1 MIKKI
6 GIVGNGKMGTG
17 IFNFLA
23 DFPFEIFWIFHSPS
37 KMEKER
43 ALWLKK
49 QSRSLKYSQQSEK
62 KFHNKIA
69 RIQFSDNLNSLADCD
84 LIIESIAEEFEA
96 KSQLFRQLDSIVGLD
111 SIFTSNT
118 SSIPINS
125 LVPSDARRSNFIG
138 LHFFHPVKLKNL
150 VEINL
155 LKECNE
161 TVLNEISDFLSKT
174 GKYYKVLNEPDH
186 FLFNRL
192 FLPLQAGIYN
202 LHEQKQISIELLDM
216 LVKENLFPIGIF
228 EFFDYVGID
237 VMFSAMHNYT
247 NEKPDQ
253 AFYQPLVN
261 VLKKLKDQNCLGI
274 KTGQGFYNYSKKDIS
289 KNLSVSLSEKFNDK
303 EMILKQLYSWYLTPI
318 YEAVA
323 YEILTPPEAAYIV
336 MEYMGLTTSPFDL
349 AKEIGFNP

>member
-62 KFHNKIA
+62 KFHDKIA

-84 LIIESIAEEFEA
+84 LIIESIAEDFEA
-96 KSQLFRQLDSIVGLD
+96 KSQLFRQLDLIVKQD

-118 SSIPINS
+118 SSIPITS
-125 LVPSDARRSNFIG
+125 LVPSDARRNNFMG

-155 LKECNE
+155 LKESNE
-161 TVLNEISDFLSKT
+161 TVLNQVSDFLSKT
-174 GKYYKVLNEPDH
+174 GRFYKVLNEPDH

-216 LVKENLFPIGIF
+216 LVKENLFPIGVF
-228 EFFDYVGID
+228 EFFDHVGID
-237 VMFSAMHNYT
+237 VMYIAVNNYT
-247 NEKPDQ
+247 NGKPD
-253 AFYQPLVN
+253 AGFYQPLIN
-261 VLKKLKDQNCLGI
+261 SLKKLKDQNCLGI
-274 KTGQGFYNYSKKDIS
+274 KTGQGFYNYSQKDINR
-289 KNLSVSLSEKFNDK
+289 NLSVSLPEELNEKEK
-303 EMILKQLYSWYLTPI
+303 ILKQLYSWYLTPI
-318 YEAVA
+318 FEAVTN
-323 YEILTPPEAAYIV
+323 EILTPPEAAYIIK
-336 MEYMGLTTSPFDL
+336 EYMDLTTSPFDR
-349 AKEIGFNP
+349 AKEIGFSP